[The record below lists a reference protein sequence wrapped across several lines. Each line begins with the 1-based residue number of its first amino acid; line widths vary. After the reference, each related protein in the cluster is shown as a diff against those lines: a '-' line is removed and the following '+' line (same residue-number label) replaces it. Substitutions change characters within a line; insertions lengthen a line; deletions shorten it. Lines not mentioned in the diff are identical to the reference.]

1 MRPLRAWLLRL
12 RGVFRASRDEQFAE
26 EIEAH
31 LEMHVRDLIES
42 GLSPGEAR
50 RQAIMKLG
58 GMESTRQA
66 YRDAEHLPWV
76 ENLLR
81 DCRFTLRTLAKNPGF
96 TIVALT
102 AMMLGTGASTA
113 VFSVVETVLLRPL
126 PYTDPDRLVWIHDG
140 LTQGDRSG
148 WSACMEDFLLWQTR
162 ARSLA
167 QLAAFTGDH
176 FALTG
181 DGLAEGLAGADVTA
195 RFFDTLGVRP
205 LMGQTFAADADQP
218 GRERTAL
225 ISERLWRSRYA
236 ARTDIL
242 GRSIVLDGQPVA
254 VIGVMPS
261 SFRFVFPDADVWRIL
276 PLTPPTRRGPFIL
289 RGIARLKPGVTM
301 AEVNAEMAG
310 LAQGVE
316 RADPKR
322 LERLRYPVVGL
333 TEAIVGDVRPLL
345 VALAA
350 AVALVLLIAVFNVGN
365 LLLARAAVREQ
376 EIAIRLSIGAGRKRL
391 IQQLLTESI
400 VLALAGGGIG
410 VFVAFICTR
419 LLRASPPPG
428 IPRLESLS
436 IDGRVLLFTL
446 LLCILSGV
454 AFGLVPA
461 IGATR
466 PNLSMILQEAGRGGG
481 EGLRRRRLRNIF
493 VVAEIAIAA
502 VLLAGAGLLIR
513 SFLTLGEVPIGFG
526 ARPDHL
532 LSMQVAPS
540 GDTYGQQQRLA
551 IYWDAVIREVG
562 SLPGVRSAALS
573 IWLPPDHAAMS
584 DSFEIQGKTPPDGGP
599 VVPVPIVSN
608 GYFRTLEIPLL
619 RGRTFDGRD
628 TPASPP
634 VTIISENLARR
645 YFPGED
651 PVGKHL
657 KHGGPQSTNPYM
669 EIIGVVADIKY
680 EGAGSP
686 DEPVYYESS
695 SQVPDR
701 PMWLVVRTHDDPHQ
715 LIPAI
720 RNRVAALDGN
730 VPISHIGTMDES
742 MYASVALPRFR
753 SILMGAFALIALLLA
768 TIGIYGVMSYSVLQR
783 TQELAIRLALGATR
797 ANVIGRV
804 VGHGIFLALGGI
816 MIGSVGALAFV
827 RTLRS
832 MLFNISPSDPAIFSG
847 VALLLFAV
855 AVTASYIP
863 ALRAARK
870 DPLLALRR
878 E

>member
-12 RGVFRASRDEQFAE
+12 RGVFRANRDGRFAE
-26 EIEAH
+26 EIGAH

-42 GLSPGEAR
+42 GLSPDEAR

-58 GMESTRQA
+58 GVESTRQA
-66 YRDAEHLPWV
+66 CRDTEQLPWV

-96 TIVALT
+96 TVVAL
-102 AMMLGTGASTA
+102 AALMLGTGASTA
-113 VFSVVETVLLRPL
+113 VFSVVESVLLRPL

-140 LTQGDRSG
+140 LTQGDKSG

-162 ARSLA
+162 ARSFA
-167 QLAAFTGDH
+167 RLAAFTGDH

-181 DGLAEGLAGADVTA
+181 DGQAEELGGADVTA

-205 LMGQTFAADADQP
+205 LVGQTFAADADQP

-236 ARTDIL
+236 ARSDIL
-242 GRSIVLDGQPVA
+242 GRSIVLDGEPVA

-289 RGIARLKPGVTM
+289 RGIARLRPGVTLG
-301 AEVNAEMAG
+301 EVNAEMAG

-333 TEAIVGDVRPLL
+333 TEAIVGNVRTLL
-345 VALAA
+345 VALEV

-410 VFVAFICTR
+410 VFLAFICTR
-419 LLRASPPPG
+419 FLRTNPPPG
-428 IPRLESLS
+428 VPRLETLS
-436 IDGRVLLFTL
+436 VDGHVLLFTL
-446 LLCILSGV
+446 LICILSGI

-466 PNLSMILQEAGRGGG
+466 PNLSMVLQEGGRGGG

-493 VVAEIAIAA
+493 VVAEIAIA
-502 VLLAGAGLLIR
+502 VILLSGAGLLIR
-513 SFLTLGEVPIGFG
+513 SFLLLGEVPIGFG

-532 LSMQVAPS
+532 LTLQVAPS
-540 GDTYGQQQRLA
+540 GDIYGQQQRLA

-562 SLPGVRSAALS
+562 SLPGVDSAALS

-599 VVPVPIVSN
+599 VVPVPIVSD
-608 GYFRTLEIPLL
+608 GYFRTLQIPLL

-628 TPASPP
+628 TPTSPP

-657 KHGGPQSTNPYM
+657 KHGGPQSDNPYM
-669 EIIGVVADIKY
+669 EIVGVVADVPY
-680 EGAGSP
+680 EGAGAP

-695 SQVPDR
+695 SQIPDR
-701 PMWLVVRTHDDPHQ
+701 PMWLAVRTHGDPHR

-768 TIGIYGVMSYSVLQR
+768 AIGIYGVMTYSVLQR

-797 ANVIGRV
+797 GNVIGRV
-804 VGHGIFLALGGI
+804 VGHGIFLALCGI
-816 MIGSVGALAFV
+816 AIGSVGALGFV

-832 MLFNISPSDPAIFSG
+832 MLFHVSPGDPAIFAG
-847 VALLLFAV
+847 VAFLLFAV
-855 AVTASYIP
+855 ALTASYIP

-870 DPLLALRR
+870 DPLRALRR

>member
-1 MRPLRAWLLRL
+1 MNMAFSVCRL
-12 RGVFRASRDEQFAE
+12 PA
-26 EIEAH
+26 
-31 LEMHVRDLIES
+31 
-42 GLSPGEAR
+42 
-50 RQAIMKLG
+50 KLG
-58 GMESTRQA
+58 
-66 YRDAEHLPWV
+66 L
-76 ENLLR
+76 
-81 DCRFTLRTLAKNPGF
+81 F
-96 TIVALT
+96 
-102 AMMLGTGASTA
+102 
-113 VFSVVETVLLRPL
+113 
-126 PYTDPDRLVWIHDG
+126 
-140 LTQGDRSG
+140 
-148 WSACMEDFLLWQTR
+148 
-162 ARSLA
+162 
-167 QLAAFTGDH
+167 
-176 FALTG
+176 
-181 DGLAEGLAGADVTA
+181 
-195 RFFDTLGVRP
+195 LGVR
-205 LMGQTFAADADQP
+205 
-218 GRERTAL
+218 
-225 ISERLWRSRYA
+225 WR
-236 ARTDIL
+236 
-242 GRSIVLDGQPVA
+242 
-254 VIGVMPS
+254 
-261 SFRFVFPDADVWRIL
+261 
-276 PLTPPTRRGPFIL
+276 
-289 RGIARLKPGVTM
+289 
-301 AEVNAEMAG
+301 AG
-310 LAQGVE
+310 
-316 RADPKR
+316 
-322 LERLRYPVVGL
+322 
-333 TEAIVGDVRPLL
+333 
-345 VALAA
+345 
-350 AVALVLLIAVFNVGN
+350 
-365 LLLARAAVREQ
+365 
-376 EIAIRLSIGAGRKRL
+376 
-391 IQQLLTESI
+391 
-400 VLALAGGGIG
+400 
-410 VFVAFICTR
+410 
-419 LLRASPPPG
+419 
-428 IPRLESLS
+428 
-436 IDGRVLLFTL
+436 GRVLLFTL

-551 IYWDAVIREVG
+551 IYWDAVIREVS
-562 SLPGVRSAALS
+562 SLPGVGSAALS

-669 EIIGVVADIKY
+669 EIIGVVADVKY

-797 ANVIGRV
+797 SNVIGRV

>member
-1 MRPLRAWLLRL
+1 MRPVRAWLLRL
-12 RGVFRASRDEQFAE
+12 CGVFRASRDGQFAE
-26 EIEAH
+26 EIAAH
-31 LEMHVRDLIES
+31 LEMHVRDLIQS
-42 GLSPGEAR
+42 GLSPDEAR

-58 GMESTRQA
+58 GVESTRQA
-66 YRDAEHLPWV
+66 YRDAEHLPWM

-81 DCRFTLRTLAKNPGF
+81 DYRFTLRTLAKNPAF
-96 TIVALT
+96 TVVALAALT
-102 AMMLGTGASTA
+102 LGIGASTA
-113 VFSVVETVLLRPL
+113 VFSVVESVLLRPL
-126 PYTDPDRLVWIHDG
+126 PYIDPDRLVWIHDG

-162 ARSLA
+162 ARSFS
-167 QLAAFTGDH
+167 QLAAFAGDH

-181 DGLAEGLAGADVTA
+181 DGLAEQLAGADVTA

-242 GRSIVLDGQPVA
+242 GSSIVLDGQPVA

-261 SFRFVFPDADVWRIL
+261 TFRFVFPDADVWRIL

-289 RGIARLKPGVTM
+289 RGIARLKPGVTL
-301 AEVNAEMAG
+301 AAVNAEMAD
-310 LAQGVE
+310 LAQAVE

-333 TEAIVGDVRPLL
+333 TEAIVGKVRLLL

-350 AVALVLLIAVFNVGN
+350 AVALVLLIAVLNVGN
-365 LLLARAAVREQ
+365 LLLARAAAREH
-376 EIAIRLSIGAGRKRL
+376 EIAICLSIGAGRKRL

-428 IPRLESLS
+428 IPRLETLS

-446 LLCILSGV
+446 LICILSGV

-466 PNLSMILQEAGRGGG
+466 SNLSMVLQESGRGGG
-481 EGLRRRRLRNIF
+481 EGLRRRRLRSIF

-502 VLLAGAGLLIR
+502 VLLAGAGLLMR
-513 SFLTLGEVPIGFG
+513 SFLILGEVPIGFG
-526 ARPDHL
+526 AQPDHL
-532 LSMQVAPS
+532 LTMQISPE
-540 GDTYGQQQRLA
+540 GDSYGQQQRLA
-551 IYWDAVIREVG
+551 IYWGEVIREVG
-562 SLPGVRSAALS
+562 TLPGVESAALS

-608 GYFRTLEIPLL
+608 GYFRTLQIPLL
-619 RGRTFDGRD
+619 RGRTFDSRD

-645 YFPGED
+645 YFPRED
-651 PVGKHL
+651 PIGKHL
-657 KHGGPQSTNPYM
+657 KHGGPQSNNPQY
-669 EIIGVVADIKY
+669 G
-680 EGAGSP
+680 
-686 DEPVYYESS
+686 
-695 SQVPDR
+695 
-701 PMWLVVRTHDDPHQ
+701 
-715 LIPAI
+715 
-720 RNRVAALDGN
+720 NRW
-730 VPISHIGTMDES
+730 
-742 MYASVALPRFR
+742 RCC
-753 SILMGAFALIALLLA
+753 
-768 TIGIYGVMSYSVLQR
+768 
-783 TQELAIRLALGATR
+783 
-797 ANVIGRV
+797 
-804 VGHGIFLALGGI
+804 
-816 MIGSVGALAFV
+816 
-827 RTLRS
+827 
-832 MLFNISPSDPAIFSG
+832 
-847 VALLLFAV
+847 
-855 AVTASYIP
+855 
-863 ALRAARK
+863 
-870 DPLLALRR
+870 RR
-878 E
+878 QI

>member
-1 MRPLRAWLLRL
+1 MRRLRAWLLRL
-12 RGVFRASRDEQFAE
+12 WGVFSTDRDGQFAE

-31 LEMHVRDLIES
+31 LEMHVRDLVES
-42 GLSPGEAR
+42 GLSPNEDR
-50 RQAIMKLG
+50 CQAIMKLG
-58 GMESTRQA
+58 GVESTRQA

-81 DCRFTLRTLAKNPGF
+81 DCRFTLRTLAKNPAF
-96 TIVALT
+96 TVVALAT
-102 AMMLGTGASTA
+102 LTLGIGASTA
-113 VFSVVETVLLRPL
+113 VFSVVESVLLRPL

-162 ARSLA
+162 AQSFA
-167 QLAAFTGDH
+167 ELAAFTGDH

-181 DGLAEGLAGADVTA
+181 DGPEELAGADVTA

-205 LMGQTFAADADQP
+205 LIGQTFTADADQP

-225 ISERLWRSRYA
+225 ISEHLWRSRYA

-242 GRSIVLDGQPVA
+242 DRSIVLDGQAVA

-261 SFRFVFPDADVWRIL
+261 AFRFVFPDADVWRIL

-289 RGIARLKPGVTM
+289 RGIARLKPGVTL

-310 LAQGVE
+310 LAQAVE

-322 LERLRYPVVGL
+322 LERLRYPVIGL
-333 TEAIVGDVRPLL
+333 TEAIVGKVRPLL

-365 LLLARAAVREQ
+365 LLLARAAAREH

-410 VFVAFICTR
+410 AFVAFICTR

-428 IPRLESLS
+428 IPRLETLS
-436 IDGRVLLFTL
+436 IDGGVLLFTL
-446 LLCILSGV
+446 LICILSGV

-466 PNLSMILQEAGRGGG
+466 PNLSMVLQEGGRGGG
-481 EGLRRRRLRNIF
+481 EGLGRRRLRSIF
-493 VVAEIAIAA
+493 VVTEIAIAA

-513 SFLTLGEVPIGFG
+513 SFLILGEVPIGFG

-532 LSMQVAPS
+532 LTMQISPE

-551 IYWDAVIREVG
+551 IYWRAVIREVS
-562 SLPGVRSAALS
+562 SLPGVDSAALS

-608 GYFRTLEIPLL
+608 GYFRTLQIPLL
-619 RGRTFDGRD
+619 RGRSFDGRD
-628 TPASPP
+628 TPTSPS

-645 YFPGED
+645 YFVGED
-651 PVGKHL
+651 PIGKRL
-657 KHGGPQSTNPYM
+657 KHGGPQSNNPYR
-669 EIIGVVADIKY
+669 EIVGVVGDVKY
-680 EGAGSP
+680 EGAGTQ

-701 PMWLVVRTHDDPHQ
+701 PMWLAVRTQDDPHG

-730 VPISHIGTMDES
+730 VPISHISTIDES

-768 TIGIYGVMSYSVLQR
+768 AIGIYGVMTYSVLQR

-797 ANVIGRV
+797 GNVIGRV
-804 VGHGIFLALGGI
+804 VGHGIFLALCGI
-816 MIGSVGALAFV
+816 MIGSVGALGFV

-832 MLFNISPSDPAIFSG
+832 MLFDVSASDPIIFSG

-870 DPLLALRR
+870 DPLQALRR

>member
-1 MRPLRAWLLRL
+1 MRSLRAWLLRL
-12 RGVFRASRDEQFAE
+12 RGVFRANREEQFAE

-31 LEMHVRDLIES
+31 VEMHVRDLVES
-42 GLSPGEAR
+42 GLSRDEAR

-66 YRDAEHLPWV
+66 YRDAEHLPWL

-102 AMMLGTGASTA
+102 ALMLGTGASTA

-126 PYTDPDRLVWIHDG
+126 PYADPDRLVWIHDG

-162 ARSLA
+162 ARSFA
-167 QLAAFTGDH
+167 QLSAFTGDH

-181 DGLAEGLAGADVTA
+181 DGQAEELAGADVTGK
-195 RFFDTLGVRP
+195 FFETLGVRP

-218 GRERTAL
+218 GRETTAL

-289 RGIARLKPGVTM
+289 RGIGRLKPGVTL

-333 TEAIVGDVRPLL
+333 TEAMVGNVRPLL

-350 AVALVLLIAVFNVGN
+350 AVVLVLLIAVFNVGN

-400 VLALAGGGIG
+400 VLSLAGGGIG
-410 VFVAFICTR
+410 VFVAFIGTR
-419 LLRASPPPG
+419 WLRASPPPG

-436 IDGRVLLFTL
+436 LDGRVLLFTL
-446 LLCILSGV
+446 LICILSGV

-466 PNLSMILQEAGRGGG
+466 PNLSMALQEAGRGGE
-481 EGLRRRRLRNIF
+481 EGPRRRRLRNVF

-513 SFLTLGEVPIGFG
+513 SFLRLGEVPIGFG

-540 GDTYGQQQRLA
+540 GDTYGQPQRLA
-551 IYWDAVIREVG
+551 IYWGAVIREVS
-562 SLPGVRSAALS
+562 SLPGVGSAALS

-584 DSFEIQGKTPPDGGP
+584 DSFEIQGKTAPDGGP

-634 VTIISENLARR
+634 VTIISETLARR
-645 YFPGED
+645 YFAGED

-657 KHGGPQSTNPYM
+657 KHGGPQSNNPYM
-669 EIIGVVADIKY
+669 EIIGVVADVKY
-680 EGAGSP
+680 QGAGSP

-695 SQVPDR
+695 SQVADR
-701 PMWLVVRTHDDPHQ
+701 PMWLVVRTHDDPRR

-720 RNRVAALDGN
+720 RSRVAALDGN
-730 VPISHIGTMDES
+730 VPISHIGTMEES

-768 TIGIYGVMSYSVLQR
+768 TIGIYGVMSYWVVQR

-797 ANVIGRV
+797 GNVIGRV
-804 VGHGIFLALGGI
+804 VGGGMVLALCGI
-816 MIGSVGALAFV
+816 TVGSAGAMGFV
-827 RTLRS
+827 WTLRS
-832 MLFNISPSDPAIFSG
+832 MLFDVSASDPTIFSG
-847 VALLLFAV
+847 VAVLLFAV

-870 DPLLALRR
+870 DPLRALRR

>member
-12 RGVFRASRDEQFAE
+12 RGVFRANRDGEFAE

-42 GLSPGEAR
+42 GLTPDEAR

-58 GMESTRQA
+58 GVESTRQT
-66 YRDAEHLPWV
+66 YRDMEQLPWV
-76 ENLLR
+76 ESMLR
-81 DCRFTLRTLAKNPGF
+81 DCRFTFRTLAKNPGF
-96 TIVALT
+96 TVVALAALT
-102 AMMLGTGASTA
+102 LGIGASTA
-113 VFSVVETVLLRPL
+113 VFSVVESVLLRPL
-126 PYTDPDRLVWIHDG
+126 PYSDPDRLVWIHDG
-140 LTQGDRSG
+140 LTQGGKSG
-148 WSACMEDFLLWQTR
+148 WSACMEDFLLWQAR
-162 ARSLA
+162 ARSFA

-181 DGLAEGLAGADVTA
+181 NGQAEELGGVDVTA

-205 LMGQTFAADADQP
+205 LIGRTFAADADQP

-225 ISERLWRSRYA
+225 ISEHLWRSRYA

-242 GRSIVLDGQPVA
+242 GRSIVLDGQAVA

-261 SFRFVFPDADVWRIL
+261 TFRFVFPDADVWRIL

-289 RGIARLKPGVTM
+289 RGIARLKPGVTL

-316 RADPKR
+316 RADPR
-322 LERLRYPVVGL
+322 GLERLRYPVVGL

-345 VALAA
+345 IAVAG
-350 AVALVLLIAVFNVGN
+350 AVALVLLIAIFNVGN
-365 LLLARAAVREQ
+365 LLLARAAAREQ

-410 VFVAFICTR
+410 VFFAYICTR
-419 LLRASPPPG
+419 LLRVSPPPG
-428 IPRLESLS
+428 IPRLETLS

-446 LLCILSGV
+446 LVCILSGV

-466 PNLSMILQEAGRGGG
+466 PNLSMVLQEAGRGGG
-481 EGLRRRRLRNIF
+481 EGPRRRRLRNAL
-493 VVAEIAIAA
+493 VVAEIALA
-502 VLLAGAGLLIR
+502 VILLAGAGLLIR
-513 SFLTLGEVPIGFG
+513 SFLSLGEVPIGFG
-526 ARPDHL
+526 ARADHL
-532 LSMQVAPS
+532 LTMQISPS
-540 GDTYGQQQRLA
+540 ADSYGQQQRLA
-551 IYWDAVIREVG
+551 IYWGEVIREVR
-562 SLPGVRSAALS
+562 SLPGVESAALS

-608 GYFRTLEIPLL
+608 GYFSALQILLL
-619 RGRTFDGRD
+619 RGRSFDGRD
-628 TPASPP
+628 TPTSPP

-651 PVGKHL
+651 PIGKRL
-657 KHGGPQSTNPYM
+657 KHGGPESNNPYM
-669 EIIGVVADIKY
+669 EIVGVVSDLKY

-701 PMWLVVRTHDDPHQ
+701 PMWLVVRTHDDPHG
-715 LIPAI
+715 LIPTI
-720 RNRVAALDGN
+720 RNRIAALDGN
-730 VPISHIGTMDES
+730 VPVSHIESMDES

-753 SILMGAFALIALLLA
+753 SILMGVFGLIALLLA
-768 TIGIYGVMSYSVLQR
+768 AIGIYGVMTYSVLQR
-783 TQELAIRLALGATR
+783 TQELAIRIALGATR
-797 ANVIGRV
+797 WNVIGRV
-804 VGHGIFLALGGI
+804 VGHGIFLALCGI
-816 MIGSVGALAFV
+816 TIGSVGALGFV

-832 MLFNISPSDPAIFSG
+832 MLFDVSPSDPAIFSG
-847 VALLLFAV
+847 AALLLFAV
-855 AVTASYIP
+855 AVAASYIP
-863 ALRAARK
+863 AVRAASK
-870 DPLLALRR
+870 DPLRALRR

>member
-1 MRPLRAWLLRL
+1 MRPVRAWLLRL
-12 RGVFRASRDEQFAE
+12 WGVFRASRDEQFAE
-26 EIEAH
+26 EIGAH

-42 GLSPGEAR
+42 GLSPDEAR

-58 GMESTRQA
+58 GVESTRQA
-66 YRDAEHLPWV
+66 YRDAEQLPWV

-96 TIVALT
+96 TVVAL
-102 AMMLGTGASTA
+102 AALALGIGASTA
-113 VFSVVETVLLRPL
+113 VFSVVESVLLRPL

-162 ARSLA
+162 ARSFA

-181 DGLAEGLAGADVTA
+181 NGQAEELAGADVTA

-205 LMGQTFAADADQP
+205 LVGHAFAADADQP
-218 GRERTAL
+218 GHERTAL

-242 GRSIVLDGQPVA
+242 DRKIVLDGQPVA

-276 PLTPPTRRGPFIL
+276 PLTPPTRRGPFIF
-289 RGIARLKPGVTM
+289 RGIASLKPGVTL

-345 VALAA
+345 IALAA

-365 LLLARAAVREQ
+365 LLLARAAAREH

-391 IQQLLTESI
+391 IQQLLTESTM
-400 VLALAGGGIG
+400 LALAGGGIG
-410 VFVAFICTR
+410 VFLAFICTR
-419 LLRASPPPG
+419 FFRASPPPG
-428 IPRLESLS
+428 IPRLETLS
-436 IDGRVLLFTL
+436 TDGRVLLFAL
-446 LLCILSGV
+446 LICLLSGV

-466 PNLSMILQEAGRGGG
+466 PNLSIVLQEGGRGGG
-481 EGLRRRRLRNIF
+481 EGLRRRRLRNIL
-493 VVAEIAIAA
+493 VVAEIALA
-502 VLLAGAGLLIR
+502 VILLAGAGLLMR
-513 SFLTLGEVPIGFG
+513 SFLILGEVPIGFG

-532 LSMQVAPS
+532 LTMQVAPS

-551 IYWDAVIREVG
+551 IYWSAVIREVS
-562 SLPGVRSAALS
+562 SLPGVDSAALS

-599 VVPVPIVSN
+599 VVPVPIVSD
-608 GYFRTLEIPLL
+608 GYFRTLQIPLV

-645 YFPGED
+645 YFPDED

-657 KHGGPQSTNPYM
+657 KHGGPQSKNPYM
-669 EIIGVVADIKY
+669 EIIGVVADVKY

-686 DEPVYYESS
+686 DKPVYYESS

-701 PMWLVVRTHDDPHQ
+701 PMWLVVRTHYDPHR

-730 VPISHIGTMDES
+730 VPISHTGTMDES

-768 TIGIYGVMSYSVLQR
+768 AIGIYGVMAYSALQR

-797 ANVIGRV
+797 GNVIGMV
-804 VGHGIFLALGGI
+804 VKHGIFLALCGI
-816 MIGSVGALAFV
+816 TIGSVGALGFV

-832 MLFNISPSDPAIFSG
+832 MLFNVSPSDPTIFSAI
-847 VALLLFAV
+847 ALLLFGV

-870 DPLLALRR
+870 DPLRALRR

>member
-1 MRPLRAWLLRL
+1 MRPIRAWLLRL
-12 RGVFRASRDEQFAE
+12 RGVFRCNRDGQFAE
-26 EIEAH
+26 EIGAH

-42 GLSPGEAR
+42 GLSPEEAR

-58 GMESTRQA
+58 GVESTRQA
-66 YRDAEHLPWV
+66 YRDTEQLAWV

-81 DCRFTLRTLAKNPGF
+81 DCRLTLRTLVKNPGF
-96 TIVALT
+96 TVVAL
-102 AMMLGTGASTA
+102 AALALGIGASTA
-113 VFSVVETVLLRPL
+113 VFSVVESVLLRPL

-140 LTQGDRSG
+140 LTQGDKSG

-162 ARSLA
+162 ARSFA

-181 DGLAEGLAGADVTA
+181 DGLAEELAGADVTA
-195 RFFDTLGVRP
+195 RFFDILGVRP
-205 LMGQTFAADADQP
+205 LMGQTFAANADQP

-236 ARTDIL
+236 GRTDVL
-242 GRSIVLDGQPVA
+242 GRSIVLDGQPVV

-261 SFRFVFPDADVWRIL
+261 TFRFVFPDADVWRIL
-276 PLTPPTRRGPFIL
+276 PLIPPTRRGPFIL
-289 RGIARLKPGVTM
+289 RGIARLKPGVTL

-333 TEAIVGDVRPLL
+333 ADAILGNVRPLL
-345 VALAA
+345 VALAV

-410 VFVAFICTR
+410 VFLAFICTR
-419 LLRASPPPG
+419 FLRASPPPG
-428 IPRLESLS
+428 IPRLETLS
-436 IDGRVLLFTL
+436 VDGRVLLFTL
-446 LLCILSGV
+446 LICILSGV

-466 PNLSMILQEAGRGGG
+466 PNLSMVLQEGGRGGG

-493 VVAEIAIAA
+493 VVAEIAIA
-502 VLLAGAGLLIR
+502 VILLSGAGLLMR
-513 SFLTLGEVPIGFG
+513 SFLVLGEVPMGFG
-526 ARPDHL
+526 AQPDHL
-532 LSMQVAPS
+532 LTMQVAPS

-551 IYWDAVIREVG
+551 IYWGAVIREVS
-562 SLPGVRSAALS
+562 SLPGVDSAALS

-599 VVPVPIVSN
+599 VVPAPIVSD
-608 GYFRTLEIPLL
+608 GYFRTLQIPLL
-619 RGRTFDGRD
+619 RGRTFDARD
-628 TPASPP
+628 TPTSPP

-651 PVGKHL
+651 PVGKRL
-657 KHGGPQSTNPYM
+657 KHGGPQSNNPYM
-669 EIIGVVADIKY
+669 EIVGVVADVKY
-680 EGAGSP
+680 EGAVAP
-686 DEPVYYESS
+686 EEPVYYESS

-701 PMWLVVRTHDDPHQ
+701 PMWLVVRSHDDPHR

-768 TIGIYGVMSYSVLQR
+768 AIGIYGVMSYSVLQR

-797 ANVIGRV
+797 GNMISTV
-804 VGHGIFLALGGI
+804 VRHGISLALCGI

-832 MLFNISPSDPAIFSG
+832 MLFHVSPSDPAIFSG

-870 DPLLALRR
+870 DPLRALRR

>member
-1 MRPLRAWLLRL
+1 MRPVRAWLLRL
-12 RGVFRASRDEQFAE
+12 LGVFRANRDGQFAE

-31 LEMHVRDLIES
+31 LEMHVRDLIGS
-42 GLSPGEAR
+42 GLNPDEAR

-58 GMESTRQA
+58 GVESTRQA
-66 YRDAEHLPWV
+66 YRDAEQLPWV

-81 DCRFTLRTLAKNPGF
+81 DFRFTLRTLAKNPGF
-96 TIVALT
+96 TVVAL
-102 AMMLGTGASTA
+102 AALMLGTGASTA
-113 VFSVVETVLLRPL
+113 VFSVVESVLLRPL

-140 LTQGDRSG
+140 LTQGDKSG

-162 ARSLA
+162 ARSFS

-181 DGLAEGLAGADVTA
+181 DGLAEELAGADVTA

-242 GRSIVLDGQPVA
+242 GRSIVLDGQPVT

-261 SFRFVFPDADVWRIL
+261 TFRFVFPDADVWRIL
-276 PLTPPTRRGPFIL
+276 PLTPPTRRGPFIF
-289 RGIARLKPGVTM
+289 RGIARLKPGVTL

-322 LERLRYPVVGL
+322 LERLRYPVIGL
-333 TEAIVGDVRPLL
+333 TEAIVGNVRPLL

-365 LLLARAAVREQ
+365 LLLARAAARKH

-410 VFVAFICTR
+410 VIVAFICAR

-428 IPRLESLS
+428 IPRVETLS

-446 LLCILSGV
+446 LICVLSGV

-466 PNLSMILQEAGRGGG
+466 PNLSMALQEGGRGAG
-481 EGLRRRRLRNIF
+481 EGLSRRRLQSIF
-493 VVAEIAIAA
+493 VVSEIAIAA
-502 VLLAGAGLLIR
+502 ILLAGAGLLIR
-513 SFLTLGEVPIGFG
+513 SFLILGEIPIGVG

-532 LSMQVAPS
+532 LSMQIAPS

-551 IYWDAVIREVG
+551 IYWRAVIREVS
-562 SLPGVRSAALS
+562 SLPGVDSVALS

-584 DSFEIQGKTPPDGGP
+584 DSFEIQDKTPPDGGP

-608 GYFRTLEIPLL
+608 GYFRTLQIPLL
-619 RGRTFDGRD
+619 RGRTFDSRD
-628 TPASPP
+628 TPTSPP
-634 VTIISENLARR
+634 VAIISQNLAGR

-657 KHGGPQSTNPYM
+657 KHGGPQSNNPYM
-669 EIIGVVADIKY
+669 EIVGVVADVKY
-680 EGAGSP
+680 EGAGAP

-701 PMWLVVRTHDDPHQ
+701 PMWLVVRTHDDSHR

-720 RNRVAALDGN
+720 RNRIAALDRN
-730 VPISHIGTMDES
+730 VPISHAGTMDES

-768 TIGIYGVMSYSVLQR
+768 SIGIYGVMSYSVLQR
-783 TQELAIRLALGATR
+783 TQEVAIRLALGATR
-797 ANVIGRV
+797 GNVIGRV
-804 VGHGIFLALGGI
+804 VGHGIFLALCGV
-816 MIGSVGALAFV
+816 MIGSVGALGFV

-832 MLFNISPSDPAIFSG
+832 MLFDVSASDPTIFSG
-847 VALLLFAV
+847 VVLLLLAV
-855 AVTASYIP
+855 AVAASYIP

-870 DPLLALRR
+870 DPLQALRR

>member
-1 MRPLRAWLLRL
+1 
-12 RGVFRASRDEQFAE
+12 
-26 EIEAH
+26 
-31 LEMHVRDLIES
+31 
-42 GLSPGEAR
+42 
-50 RQAIMKLG
+50 
-58 GMESTRQA
+58 
-66 YRDAEHLPWV
+66 
-76 ENLLR
+76 
-81 DCRFTLRTLAKNPGF
+81 
-96 TIVALT
+96 
-102 AMMLGTGASTA
+102 MLGTGASTA

-162 ARSLA
+162 ARSFA

-181 DGLAEGLAGADVTA
+181 DGLAEALAGADVTA

-218 GRERTAL
+218 DRERTAL

-289 RGIARLKPGVTM
+289 RGIARLKPGVTL
-301 AEVNAEMAG
+301 AEVNVEMAG

-376 EIAIRLSIGAGRKRL
+376 EIAIRLSIGAGRNRL

-466 PNLSMILQEAGRGGG
+466 PNLSMVLQEAGRGGG
-481 EGLRRRRLRNIF
+481 EGPRRRRLRNIF

-540 GDTYGQQQRLA
+540 GDSYGQRQRLA
-551 IYWDAVIREVG
+551 IYWGAVIREVS
-562 SLPGVRSAALS
+562 SLPGVGSAALS

-599 VVPVPIVSN
+599 VVPVPIVSD

-657 KHGGPQSTNPYM
+657 KHGGPQSNNPYM
-669 EIIGVVADIKY
+669 EIIGVVADVKY

-715 LIPAI
+715 LMAAI
-720 RNRVAALDGN
+720 RSRVAALDGN

-753 SILMGAFALIALLLA
+753 TILMGAFALIALLLA

-804 VGHGIFLALGGI
+804 VGHGVFLALCGI

-832 MLFNISPSDPAIFSG
+832 MLFDVSPSDPAIFSG
-847 VALLLFAV
+847 AALLLFAV

-870 DPLLALRR
+870 DPLRALRR

>member
-1 MRPLRAWLLRL
+1 MRPVRAWLLRL
-12 RGVFRASRDEQFAE
+12 LGVFRASRDGQFAE

-42 GLSPGEAR
+42 GQSPDDAR
-50 RQAIMKLG
+50 RQAVMKLG
-58 GMESTRQA
+58 GVESTRQA
-66 YRDAEHLPWV
+66 YRDTEQLPWV

-81 DCRFTLRTLAKNPGF
+81 DFRFTLRTLAKNPGF
-96 TIVALT
+96 TVVAL
-102 AMMLGTGASTA
+102 AALMLGTGASTA
-113 VFSVVETVLLRPL
+113 VFSVVESVLLRPL

-140 LTQGDRSG
+140 LTQGDKSG
-148 WSACMEDFLLWQTR
+148 WSACMEDFLLWQIR
-162 ARSLA
+162 ARSFS

-181 DGLAEGLAGADVTA
+181 DGLAEELAGADVTA

-205 LMGQTFAADADQP
+205 LLGQTFAADADQP

-236 ARTDIL
+236 ARIDIL

-261 SFRFVFPDADVWRIL
+261 TFRFVFPDADVWRIL
-276 PLTPPTRRGPFIL
+276 PLTPPTRRGPFIF
-289 RGIARLKPGVTM
+289 RGIARLKPGVTL

-322 LERLRYPVVGL
+322 LERLRYPVIGL
-333 TEAIVGDVRPLL
+333 TEAVVGNVRPLL

-365 LLLARAAVREQ
+365 LLLARAAAREH

-419 LLRASPPPG
+419 MLRASPPPG
-428 IPRLESLS
+428 IPRLETLS

-446 LLCILSGV
+446 LICILSGV

-466 PNLSMILQEAGRGGG
+466 PNLSMALQEGGRGGG
-481 EGLRRRRLRNIF
+481 EGLSRRRLRSIF
-493 VVAEIAIAA
+493 VVSEIAIAA

-513 SFLTLGEVPIGFG
+513 SFLILGEVPIGFG

-540 GDTYGQQQRLA
+540 GATYGQPQRRA
-551 IYWDAVIREVG
+551 IYWGAVIREVS
-562 SLPGVRSAALS
+562 SLPGVDSAALS

-608 GYFRTLEIPLL
+608 GYFRTLQIPLL
-619 RGRTFDGRD
+619 RGRTFDSRD
-628 TPASPP
+628 TPNSPP
-634 VTIISENLARR
+634 VAIISQNLARR

-651 PVGKHL
+651 PVGKYL
-657 KHGGPQSTNPYM
+657 KHGGPQSNNPYM
-669 EIIGVVADIKY
+669 EIVGVVADVKY
-680 EGAGSP
+680 DGAGAP

-701 PMWLVVRTHDDPHQ
+701 PMWLVVRSHDDPHR

-730 VPISHIGTMDES
+730 APIYHIGTMDES

-783 TQELAIRLALGATR
+783 TQELAIRFSLGATR
-797 ANVIGRV
+797 GNVIGRV
-804 VGHGIFLALGGI
+804 VGHGIFLALCGV
-816 MIGSVGALAFV
+816 MIGSVGALGFV

-832 MLFNISPSDPAIFSG
+832 MLFDVSASDPTIFSG

-855 AVTASYIP
+855 AVAASYIP

-870 DPLLALRR
+870 DPLRALRR

>member
-12 RGVFRASRDEQFAE
+12 RGVFRANRDEQFAE

-42 GLSPGEAR
+42 GLSPDEAR

-102 AMMLGTGASTA
+102 AMTLGTGASTA

-162 ARSLA
+162 ARSFA
-167 QLAAFTGDH
+167 QLAAFAGDH

-181 DGLAEGLAGADVTA
+181 DGLAEGLAGADVSA

-205 LMGQTFAADADQP
+205 LIGQTFAADADQP
-218 GRERTAL
+218 GRERAAL

-289 RGIARLKPGVTM
+289 RGIARLKPGVTL

-446 LLCILSGV
+446 LLCILSGI

-466 PNLSMILQEAGRGGG
+466 PNLSMVLQEAGRGGG

-526 ARPDHL
+526 AAPDHL

-551 IYWDAVIREVG
+551 IYWGAVIREVS
-562 SLPGVRSAALS
+562 SLPGVGSAALS

-651 PVGKHL
+651 RVGKHL
-657 KHGGPQSTNPYM
+657 KHGGPQSNNPYM
-669 EIIGVVADIKY
+669 EIIGVVADVKY

-701 PMWLVVRTHDDPHQ
+701 PMWLVVRTNDDPHR
-715 LIPAI
+715 LISAI

-730 VPISHIGTMDES
+730 VPISHVGTMDES

-804 VGHGIFLALGGI
+804 VGHGIFLALFGT

-832 MLFNISPSDPAIFSG
+832 MLFDVSPSDPAIFSG

-855 AVTASYIP
+855 AVSASCIP
-863 ALRAARK
+863 AVRAARK

>member
-1 MRPLRAWLLRL
+1 
-12 RGVFRASRDEQFAE
+12 
-26 EIEAH
+26 
-31 LEMHVRDLIES
+31 MHMRDLIES
-42 GLSPGEAR
+42 GLNPDEAR
-50 RQAIMKLG
+50 RQAVMKLG

-66 YRDAEHLPWV
+66 YRDAEHLSWV

-96 TIVALT
+96 TVVAL
-102 AMMLGTGASTA
+102 AALMLGTGASTT
-113 VFSVVETVLLRPL
+113 VFSVVESVLLRPL
-126 PYTDPDRLVWIHDG
+126 PYADPDRLVWIHDG

-162 ARSLA
+162 ARSFA

-181 DGLAEGLAGADVTA
+181 DGQAEELAGADVTA

-205 LMGQTFAADADQP
+205 LMGQTFATDADQP

-254 VIGVMPS
+254 VIGVMPF

-289 RGIARLKPGVTM
+289 RGIARLKPGVTL

-310 LAQGVE
+310 LAQAVE
-316 RADPKR
+316 RADSKK

-333 TEAIVGDVRPLL
+333 TETIVGNVRPLL

-365 LLLARAAVREQ
+365 LLLARAAAREQ

-410 VFVAFICTR
+410 FFVAFICTR

-446 LLCILSGV
+446 LICILSGV

-466 PNLSMILQEAGRGGG
+466 PNLSMVLQEAGRGGG
-481 EGLRRRRLRNIF
+481 EGLRRRMLRSIF
-493 VVAEIAIAA
+493 VVTEIAIAA

-513 SFLTLGEVPIGFG
+513 SFLILGEVPMGFG
-526 ARPDHL
+526 APPDHL
-532 LSMQVAPS
+532 LSIQVAPS

-551 IYWDAVIREVG
+551 IYWAAVIREVS
-562 SLPGVRSAALS
+562 SLPGVDSAALS
-573 IWLPPDHAAMS
+573 IWLPPNHAAMS
-584 DSFEIQGKTPPDGGP
+584 DSFEIQRKTPPDGGP

-628 TPASPP
+628 TPASPL

-657 KHGGPQSTNPYM
+657 KHGGPQSNNPYT
-669 EIIGVVADIKY
+669 EIVGVVADVKY

-701 PMWLVVRTHDDPHQ
+701 PMWLVVRTHDDPHR

-720 RNRVAALDGN
+720 RNRVAAIDGN

-742 MYASVALPRFR
+742 MYASVALPLIPLHPDGRVCPDSPAAGDHRHLWRNELFGSAAHTRVGDSARFR
-753 SILMGAFALIALLLA
+753 RHPSERHWQ
-768 TIGIYGVMSYSVLQR
+768 S
-783 TQELAIRLALGATR
+783 
-797 ANVIGRV
+797 GRV
-804 VGHGIFLALGGI
+804 WHLSSLVRDHDRVGR
-816 MIGSVGALAFV
+816 GAGLCAH
-827 RTLRS
+827 S
-832 MLFNISPSDPAIFSG
+832 SIH
-847 VALLLFAV
+847 AV
-855 AVTASYIP
+855 
-863 ALRAARK
+863 
-870 DPLLALRR
+870 
-878 E
+878 

>member
-102 AMMLGTGASTA
+102 ALMLGTGASTA

-551 IYWDAVIREVG
+551 IYWDAVIREVS
-562 SLPGVRSAALS
+562 SLPGVGSAALS

-669 EIIGVVADIKY
+669 EIIGVVADVKY

-701 PMWLVVRTHDDPHQ
+701 PMWLVVRTHDDPHR

>member
-832 MLFNISPSDPAIFSG
+832 MLFNISPSDPAVFSG

>member
-1 MRPLRAWLLRL
+1 
-12 RGVFRASRDEQFAE
+12 
-26 EIEAH
+26 
-31 LEMHVRDLIES
+31 
-42 GLSPGEAR
+42 
-50 RQAIMKLG
+50 
-58 GMESTRQA
+58 
-66 YRDAEHLPWV
+66 
-76 ENLLR
+76 
-81 DCRFTLRTLAKNPGF
+81 
-96 TIVALT
+96 
-102 AMMLGTGASTA
+102 
-113 VFSVVETVLLRPL
+113 
-126 PYTDPDRLVWIHDG
+126 
-140 LTQGDRSG
+140 
-148 WSACMEDFLLWQTR
+148 MEDFLLWQTR
-162 ARSLA
+162 ARSFS

-181 DGLAEGLAGADVTA
+181 GGLAEELSGADVTA

-218 GRERTAL
+218 GRERIAL

-236 ARTDIL
+236 ARSDIL

-261 SFRFVFPDADVWRIL
+261 TFHFVFRDADVWRIL

-289 RGIARLKPGVTM
+289 RGVARLKPGETL
-301 AEVNAEMAG
+301 AEVNAEMAD

-322 LERLRYPVVGL
+322 LEHLRYPVVGL
-333 TEAIVGDVRPLL
+333 TEAIVGNVRPLL

-350 AVALVLLIAVFNVGN
+350 AVGLVLLIAVFNVGN
-365 LLLARAAVREQ
+365 LLLARAAAREQ

-410 VFVAFICTR
+410 VVLAFICTR

-428 IPRLESLS
+428 IPRLETLS
-436 IDGRVLLFTL
+436 IDGRVLLFAL
-446 LLCILSGV
+446 LLSILSGV

-461 IGATR
+461 MGATR
-466 PNLSMILQEAGRGGG
+466 PNLSMALEEGGRGGG
-481 EGLRRRRLRNIF
+481 ESLRRRRLRNTL
-493 VVAEIAIAA
+493 VVGEFALAV

-513 SFLTLGEVPIGFG
+513 SFLVLGEVPIGFG

-532 LSMQVAPS
+532 LTMQVAPS
-540 GDTYGQQQRLA
+540 GDTYGQRQRLA
-551 IYWDAVIREVG
+551 IYWGAVLREVR
-562 SLPGVRSAALS
+562 SLPGVDSAALS

-608 GYFRTLEIPLL
+608 GYFKTLQIPLL
-619 RGRTFDGRD
+619 RGRTFDARD
-628 TPASPP
+628 TSTSPP
-634 VTIISENLARR
+634 VTIISDNLARR

-651 PVGKHL
+651 PIGKHL
-657 KHGGPQSTNPYM
+657 KHGGPQSKNPYM
-669 EIIGVVADIKY
+669 EIVGVVADVKY
-680 EGAGSP
+680 EGAGAP
-686 DEPVYYESS
+686 DGPVYYEPS

-701 PMWLVVRTHDDPHQ
+701 PMWLVVRSHDDSHG

-720 RNRVAALDGN
+720 RNRVAALDDN
-730 VPISHIGTMDES
+730 VPISRTGTMDES

-753 SILMGAFALIALLLA
+753 SILMGVFALIALLLA
-768 TIGIYGVMSYSVLQR
+768 AIGIYGVMTYSVLQR

-797 ANVIGRV
+797 GNVIGRV
-804 VGHGIFLALGGI
+804 VGHGIFLALCGI
-816 MIGSVGALAFV
+816 AIGWVGALGFV

-832 MLFNISPSDPAIFSG
+832 MLFNVSPSDPTIFFG
-847 VALLLFAV
+847 VALLLFGV

-870 DPLLALRR
+870 DPLRALRR